1 MNIAQI
7 EQNLQDLV
15 KNFDQNTFIYDLI
28 RAYDVSPTLVKR
40 IEQGNLNL
48 SKIEGEILW
57 KAKLFF
63 KIATAAND
71 IDVLFAAAKNHIPAL
86 KNKARFV
93 VVTDYQQ
100 FMATDTKTGE
110 EIACTIAEL
119 PQHFDFFL
127 PWAGMEKAQAKFE
140 NPADVKAAERMAKLF
155 DEIKKDNPTTTPE
168 EVHNLNVFLSRLL
181 FCFFAEDTGIFEQKN
196 QFTRAIESHT
206 QEDGSDLAEYLDKL
220 FVLMNTPDAERSG
233 LPKYLSEFPYV
244 NGGLFRNPHTAPI
257 FTKRSRNIVVQCG
270 DEDWSAINP
279 DIFGSMMQAVIS
291 TEYRGGMG
299 MHYTSV
305 PNIMKVIEPLFMDEL
320 RAALEDARGNL
331 KKLQSLRARLAN
343 IKIFDPACGSGNFL
357 IIAYKELRQLEIEIF
372 KAINNM
378 KGTIGSG
385 TLDFGNNEFS
395 EISLNNFYGIELDD
409 FAHELAILSLWIVEH
424 QMNQVFFQA
433 FGRSKPPLPLLA
445 TGNILQGNACRIAW
459 ESVCPKNEN
468 DEIYIL
474 GNPPYLG
481 SSNQNTAQ
489 KEDMALVF
497 KEFND
502 YKKLDYIAA
511 WFLKG
516 AKFIRDINAQFAF
529 VSTNSI
535 CQGEQ
540 VSLLWQLVLSGN
552 QEINFAYQSFKWE
565 NNAKSNAAV
574 IVVIVGIGNKNN
586 KTKKIYQGNLFS
598 NVQKINPYLVSGN
611 TTYISRQS
619 ESISKLA
626 NLVYGSMPNDGGNLI
641 FSTEEKSKLLIEYPN
656 AKKFIKKFIGAHDFL
671 NGGERWCLFIQDEFL
686 NEANNIDEINKRLSN
701 ITQIRS
707 KSTEKSTRLL
717 AETPHKYYFS
727 AHENTDSLIIPRHSS
742 ERREYIPMG
751 FLTEETVIADSS
763 LAIYNPQT
771 WLFAVLTSKMHM
783 AWIKAVGGRL
793 KTDYRYS
800 SGLCYNTF
808 PFPSI
813 TSAQKTV
820 LEDHVYNIL
829 GERENHRGK
838 TLAELYDPEKMPT
851 SLREAH
857 RMNDI
862 AVEQCYR
869 MRPFESDEER
879 LEYLFKL
886 YEKMIAEEK
895 ERGTLFAK
903 EKKGKKK

>member
-7 EQNLQDLV
+7 EQNLQDVV
-15 KNFDQNTFIYDLI
+15 KNFDQNTFIYDLLK
-28 RAYDVSPTLVKR
+28 AYDVPNAAIKR
-40 IEQGNLNL
+40 IQEGNLNL
-48 SKIEGEILW
+48 SKTEGEILW

-63 KIATAAND
+63 KTATATDDLDA
-71 IDVLFAAAKNHIPAL
+71 LFADAKNHTSAI

-93 VVTDYQQ
+93 VVTDYQRLV
-100 FMATDTKTGE
+100 AIDTKTGE

-155 DEIKKDNPTTTPE
+155 DEIKKDNPTSTPE

-220 FVLMNTPDAERSG
+220 FVLMNTPDAERKG
-233 LPKYLSEFPYV
+233 LATYLTDFPYV
-244 NGGLFRNPHTAPI
+244 NGGLFRNTHTAPV

-291 TEYRGGMG
+291 AEYRGGMG

-320 RAALEDARGNL
+320 RAAFAEAQGNA
-331 KKLQSLRARLAN
+331 KKLDALLFRMSN

-357 IIAYKELRQLEIEIF
+357 IIAYKELRKLEMEIL
-372 KAINNM
+372 KAIDEVN
-378 KGTIGSG
+378 KTFSVQFSG
-385 TLDFGNNEFS
+385 
-395 EISLNNFYGIELDD
+395 IHLNNFYGIELDD

-433 FGRSKPPLPLLA
+433 FGRSKPPLPLME
-445 TGNILQGNACRIAW
+445 TGNIAQGNACRLDW
-459 ESVCPKNEN
+459 ESVCPKNEG

-481 SSNQNTAQ
+481 ARMQSEEQ
-489 KEDMALVF
+489 KEDMDLA
-497 KEFND
+497 FNGFD
-502 YKKLDYIAA
+502 KYRDLDYITI
-511 WFLKG
+511 WFYKG
-516 AKFIRDINAQFAF
+516 AKFINNINAQLAF

-535 CQGEQ
+535 NQGLQ
-540 VSLLWQLVLSGN
+540 LNLLWPNIFALN
-552 QEINFAYQSFKWE
+552 IEIQFAHTSFKWQ
-565 NNAKSNAAV
+565 NNAKKNAAV
-574 IVVIVGIGNKNN
+574 IVVIVGLANENSNLKNIYTDN
-586 KTKKIYQGNLFS
+586 LIKKVKKINAYLSGGSSILVERRSKPLSFNQEMSFGN
-598 NVQKINPYLVSGN
+598 
-611 TTYISRQS
+611 
-619 ESISKLA
+619 
-626 NLVYGSMPNDGGNLI
+626 MPNDGGGLI
-641 FSTEEKSKLLIEYPN
+641 LNKEEKKKLLSEYPTAEKFVRKLYGALEFIRGEERFCLWLKN
-656 AKKFIKKFIGAHDFL
+656 EDLEDALSIPFIANRIEISKQHRLKSNDKGTRDLAKRAHQFRDL
-671 NGGERWCLFIQDEFL
+671 K
-686 NEANNIDEINKRLSN
+686 EAKES
-701 ITQIRS
+701 QIIVPS
-707 KSTEKSTRLL
+707 V
-717 AETPHKYYFS
+717 
-727 AHENTDSLIIPRHSS
+727 SS
-742 ERREYIPMG
+742 ERREYIPTG
-751 FLTEETVIADSS
+751 FLNNEDIISNSAQVIYDAAPYIFS
-763 LAIYNPQT
+763 II
-771 WLFAVLTSKMHM
+771 TSKMHM
-783 AWIKAVGGRL
+783 IWMRQVGGKL

-800 SGLCYNTF
+800 KDLVYNTF

-813 TSAQKTV
+813 SAEQKAV

-829 GERENHRGK
+829 GEREEHRGK
-838 TLAELYDPEKMPT
+838 TLAELYDPEKMPD

-869 MRPFESDEER
+869 QRPFESDEER

-895 ERGTLFAK
+895 ERGTLFAAAPK
-903 EKKGKKK
+903 SPKGKK